1 MQWIVGAIKISE
13 TSTRRTSLLEEQ
25 HQVQGPKVQKLFR
38 SQVIE
43 DSVEYTINKKASSA
57 FQKTQ
62 KRKDTPQNNTL
73 VTLQVKLCLYENL
86 ILCLEVRIS
95 IVY

>member
-25 HQVQGPKVQKLFR
+25 HQVQGPKVQKLF
-38 SQVIE
+38 

-57 FQKTQ
+57 
-62 KRKDTPQNNTL
+62 L
-73 VTLQVKLCLYENL
+73 
-86 ILCLEVRIS
+86 
-95 IVY
+95 